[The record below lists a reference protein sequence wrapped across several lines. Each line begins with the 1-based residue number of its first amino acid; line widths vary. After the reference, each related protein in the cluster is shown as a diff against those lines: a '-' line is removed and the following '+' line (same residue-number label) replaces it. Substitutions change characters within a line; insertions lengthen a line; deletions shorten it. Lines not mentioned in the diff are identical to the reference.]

1 MSGRPTA
8 QQGWCFFGLGLVR
21 VQCCRVLKGDLP
33 SKPKFPR
40 GGQSKRERIEHR
52 NLESAMNPK
61 RKQRLYLTVF
71 LFLVAGGLTALL
83 IQISGENMNMFYPP
97 KDVVSGKAPIGQ
109 RLRAGGMV
117 MEGSVVRGAQD
128 LGVTFV
134 LTDHQ
139 GADFSVRYTGILP
152 DLFREG
158 QGILVEG
165 QLDDSGVLEATEV
178 LAKHDENYMPP
189 ELMELQTAEQQP
201 AAKPVMPAYPSSSM
215 PLPQSASDDS

>member
-1 MSGRPTA
+1 M
-8 QQGWCFFGLGLVR
+8 
-21 VQCCRVLKGDLP
+21 K
-33 SKPKFPR
+33 
-40 GGQSKRERIEHR
+40 
-52 NLESAMNPK
+52 PK

>member
-1 MSGRPTA
+1 
-8 QQGWCFFGLGLVR
+8 
-21 VQCCRVLKGDLP
+21 
-33 SKPKFPR
+33 
-40 GGQSKRERIEHR
+40 
-52 NLESAMNPK
+52 MNPK

-71 LFLVAGGLTALL
+71 LFLLAGGLTALL

-117 MEGSVVRGAQD
+117 MEGSVVRSTQD

-139 GADFSVRYTGILP
+139 GAVFSVHYTGILP

-158 QGILVEG
+158 QGVLVEG
-165 QLDDSGVLEATEV
+165 QLDDTGVLEATEV

-201 AAKPVMPAYPSSSM
+201 AAKPVMSVYPSSSM

>member
-1 MSGRPTA
+1 
-8 QQGWCFFGLGLVR
+8 
-21 VQCCRVLKGDLP
+21 
-33 SKPKFPR
+33 
-40 GGQSKRERIEHR
+40 
-52 NLESAMNPK
+52 MNPK

-71 LFLVAGGLTALL
+71 LFLVAGGVTALL
-83 IQISGENMNMFYPP
+83 IQISGENMNMFYLPN
-97 KDVVSGKAPIGQ
+97 DVVSGKAPVGET
-109 RLRAGGMV
+109 LRAGGMV
-117 MEGSVVRGAQD
+117 MEDSVVRSAQD

-165 QLDDSGVLEATEV
+165 QLNEAGVLEATEV

-189 ELMELQTAEQQP
+189 ELMELQTAEQKP
-201 AAKPVMPAYPSSSM
+201 AAKSVISAFPSSSM
-215 PLPQSASDDS
+215 PLLHSASDDS

>member
-1 MSGRPTA
+1 
-8 QQGWCFFGLGLVR
+8 
-21 VQCCRVLKGDLP
+21 
-33 SKPKFPR
+33 
-40 GGQSKRERIEHR
+40 
-52 NLESAMNPK
+52 MNPK
-61 RKQRLYLTVF
+61 RKQRLYLTAF
-71 LFLVAGGLTALL
+71 LFLIATGVTTLL

-97 KDVVSGKAPIGQ
+97 EDVVSGKAPVGE

-117 MEGSVVRGAQD
+117 LDGSVMRSSQD

-139 GADFSVRYTGILP
+139 GSEFSVRYTGILP

-165 QLDDSGVLEATEV
+165 QLNDSGVLEATEV

-189 ELMELQTAEQQP
+189 ELMELQTANQAQTP
-201 AAKPVMPAYPSSSM
+201 KPVMSGYPGSSVASPSTGSLLIPSSRGS
-215 PLPQSASDDS
+215 SDDS

>member
-1 MSGRPTA
+1 
-8 QQGWCFFGLGLVR
+8 
-21 VQCCRVLKGDLP
+21 
-33 SKPKFPR
+33 
-40 GGQSKRERIEHR
+40 
-52 NLESAMNPK
+52 MNPK
-61 RKQRLYLTVF
+61 RKQRLYLTGF

-83 IQISGENMNMFYPP
+83 IHISGENINMFYPP

-165 QLDDSGVLEATEV
+165 QIDDTGVLDATEV

-201 AAKPVMPAYPSSSM
+201 AAKPVISAYPSSSM